1 MWHGLISLI
10 REVIFTQVKQE
21 ITQDNIGLKV
31 NFYMI
36 RAKYME
42 ALEVLCTIWKENIST
57 ESSAEDFNLGYSG
70 RVESL
75 R

>member
-1 MWHGLISLI
+1 
-10 REVIFTQVKQE
+10 
-21 ITQDNIGLKV
+21 
-31 NFYMI
+31 
-36 RAKYME
+36 ME